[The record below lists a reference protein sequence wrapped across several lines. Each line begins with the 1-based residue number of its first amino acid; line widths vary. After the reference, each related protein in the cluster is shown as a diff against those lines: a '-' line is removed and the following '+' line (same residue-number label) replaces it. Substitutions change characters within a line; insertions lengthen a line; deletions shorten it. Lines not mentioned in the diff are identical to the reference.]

1 MHHLEKSRI
10 VIAFKLRKNW
20 NLLIINLFSFSA
32 NSRRNLFC
40 SFWTNCSPILSRRD
54 RAFVFRPSQWSGDG
68 CRWLPTAADGRFW
81 RQKFV
86 IFVEKSFELKV
97 LLHGSLKLKKVLAKS
112 FYVEANLSNNQI
124 DTDDQVYPIYHY
136 CIVLIDV
143 SKEVN
148 GELY

>member
-1 MHHLEKSRI
+1 MHQLEKSLS
-10 VIAFKLRKNW
+10 VIAFKPQKNW

-54 RAFVFRPSQWSGDG
+54 RICFSTIPVARRCLPMPADSRRWPILAPKICNFR
-68 CRWLPTAADGRFW
+68 R
-81 RQKFV
+81 
-86 IFVEKSFELKV
+86 KSFERKM
-97 LLHGSLKLKKVLAKS
+97 LLHGWLKLKKVLAKS
-112 FYVEANLSNNQI
+112 FDVEANLSNNYI
-124 DTDDQVYPIYHY
+124 DTDDQVYQIYHY